1 MNTPLLQ
8 RVAKLVPYPTKHSS
22 VPALAFAYHFE
33 PPIEQKLQLGSLFV
47 VIEVMAKE
55 SLASQIVDLVI
66 KTMGEEYFNKKFDDE
81 PSTRFEKS
89 IAALNSQLAR
99 LNESHHAKHI
109 SSLSAVVAILNQDQ
123 LYLSQ
128 CGKAHAR
135 LYRGS
140 KLTDLAEGLNAGSS
154 PRKTFHGIAEGTL
167 KQKDKLLFATPAV
180 LFEFEASSLNQLVI
194 DNSPA
199 SCVHKMSSQLEGEAS
214 SARCAA
220 LVVELSDL
228 EQASNEPL
236 EGQPDTVMVGKSQTK
251 FDEVKAAGAPL
262 ALKASGAVK
271 AAASK
276 SQSWWKTKAWPNA
289 KHHSKS
295 IWNNLWTKYINP
307 NPRKALVI
315 ALGLVLCIGIGSY
328 LYSANTTNYRDL
340 VTSYKEVVA
349 LTESAEAKQ
358 SLGQVDGS
366 AASTKSATT
375 KLEAITNAYNT
386 QQISRAFEMD
396 SDLRSQKN
404 ISPQELAARLSTV
417 NDKLSNITRL
427 KVNNIVDFT
436 SVKKFTANFIVQLDD
451 RLYTVDT
458 NAGALYQ
465 IDIARKSSSIVAQNS
480 SLKLAVAATP
490 SSLGDSIFIL
500 TSAPDVLQ
508 FIPGKPLTTVKL
520 SGGNWIAGNAI
531 ASYVGNLYILS
542 PQNDQIYRHSR
553 TSIGFSAS
561 SSYIKRANAASVA
574 KGTALAINGSILMV
588 DGSTK
593 ITTFTN
599 GIGEPAS
606 ITDLATSVKGL
617 TKLILQNEQS
627 IIALGTNQQQIVGIN
642 LGGNGFAY
650 KQQYLTPAGVKLKDF
665 SVTAD
670 GTLYALSGNKVISTK
685 L

>member
-89 IAALNSQLAR
+89 IAALNSQLAK
-99 LNESHHAKHI
+99 LNDSHHAKHI
-109 SSLSAVVAILNQDQ
+109 NSLSAVIAILNQDQ

-154 PRKTFHGIAEGTL
+154 PRKTFHGIAEGSL

-180 LFEFEASSLNQLVI
+180 LFEFEANSLNQLVI

-199 SCVHKMSSQLEGEAS
+199 SCVHKMSGQLEGDAS
-214 SARCAA
+214 IARCAA
-220 LVVELSDL
+220 LIVELSDL

-251 FDEVKAAGAPL
+251 LGEVKAASAPL
-262 ALKASGAVK
+262 ASKASGVAK
-271 AAASK
+271 TLASK
-276 SQSWWKTKAWPNA
+276 GHSWWTTKAWPNA

-295 IWNNLWTKYINP
+295 VWNNIWTKYINP

-315 ALGLVLCIGIGSY
+315 TLGLVLAIGIGSY
-328 LYSANTTNYRDL
+328 LYSTNTTNYRGL
-340 VTSYKEVVA
+340 VTDYKEVIA

-366 AASTKSATT
+366 AASAKSAAA
-375 KLEAITNAYNT
+375 KLETITRTYNSK
-386 QQISRAFEMD
+386 QISRAFEMD
-396 SDLRSQKN
+396 NDLRSQKS
-404 ISPQELAARLSTV
+404 ISPQDLSARLSTV

-427 KVNNIVDFT
+427 RVSNIVDFT
-436 SVKKFTANFIVQLDD
+436 SVKKFTASFIAQLDD

-465 IDIARKSSSIVAQNS
+465 IDIARKTSTIVAQNS
-480 SLKLAVAATP
+480 NLKLAVAATP

-500 TSAPDVLQ
+500 TSAPNVLQ
-508 FIPGKPLTTVKL
+508 FVPGKPLATVKL
-520 SGGNWIAGNAI
+520 SGGDWTAGNAI

-561 SSYIKRANAASVA
+561 SSYLKRANTAGVA
-574 KGTALAINGSILMV
+574 KGTSLAINGSILVV

-599 GIGEPAS
+599 GIGETAS

-617 TKLILQNEQS
+617 TKLKLQNEQS
-627 IIALGTNQQQIVGIN
+627 IIALGANQQQVIAIN
-642 LGGNGFAY
+642 LGENGYTY
-650 KQQYLTPAGVKLKDF
+650 KQQYLTPAEVRLKDF
-665 SVTAD
+665 SVTTD
-670 GTLYALSGNKVISTK
+670 GTLYGLTGNKIISTK